1 MMEERRKRPT
11 PGLSKYSLFGRRKGF
26 ADDADREKGGY
37 VDRYG
42 QKLFIV
48 LVGILVLNV
57 LDVILTMVVLD
68 HQGVELNPLVRS
80 AMEIYGN
87 RFWVWKYGIVSACLL
102 LLCLHIKFK
111 GVKTI
116 VLATFT
122 IYFAVVMYQI
132 FLIAF
137 HLPLS
142 F

>member
-1 MMEERRKRPT
+1 MMEERRKGPT
-11 PGLSKYSLFGRRKGF
+11 PGMSKYCLFGRRKGF
-26 ADDADREKGGY
+26 TSDTHGGKGGY
-37 VDRYG
+37 VDRYS

-57 LDVILTMVVLD
+57 LDVILTMVILD

-80 AMEIYGN
+80 AIEIYGN
-87 RFWVWKYGIVSACLL
+87 SFWVWKYGIVSVCLV
-102 LLCLHIKFK
+102 LLCLHINFK

-122 IYFAVVMYQI
+122 LYVAVVIYQI
-132 FLIAF
+132 FLITF
-137 HLPLS
+137 RLPLS